1 MGRKI
6 KLVNKSLVMSLLI
19 NGSVWSADTV
29 NLNVTGNIIASPCVF
44 NNGDDNKN
52 INLGEF
58 QATNMK
64 TAGSSSDPV
73 AFSLLFTQCPAGTR
87 SVTVTFTGTP
97 DPSAGSDYYMNSGTA
112 KNIAIALTDTDSGA
126 LKGNGSSISRTI
138 TNRMATMAMQAN
150 IRSVEGNVMP
160 GTVSA
165 VVVVTMQYN

>member
-1 MGRKI
+1 M
-6 KLVNKSLVMSLLI
+6 KLVNNILLMSVLI
-19 NGSVWSADTV
+19 SGNIRSADVV

-58 QATNMK
+58 QAMNMK
-64 TAGSSSDPV
+64 TPGSSSDPV
-73 AFSLLFTQCPAGTR
+73 SFSLVFTQCPAGTQ
-87 SVTVTFTGTP
+87 SVTATFTGTP

-126 LKGNGSSISRTI
+126 LKGNGSSITRPIADS
-138 TNRMATMAMQAN
+138 MATMAMQAN
-150 IRSVEGNVMP
+150 IQSLTGNVLP